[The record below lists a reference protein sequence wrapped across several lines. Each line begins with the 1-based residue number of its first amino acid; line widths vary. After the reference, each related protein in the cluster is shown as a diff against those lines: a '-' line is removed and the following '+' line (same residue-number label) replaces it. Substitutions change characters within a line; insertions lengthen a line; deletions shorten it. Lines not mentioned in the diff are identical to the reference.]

1 MVDPCPPVVVP
12 LVPLEPLDG
21 GVQSG
26 GGVHVPFS
34 GFEPF
39 SPFGPFS
46 PFWQEIAPISK
57 KVNTS
62 ILIVQEYKNGGKI
75 VALLGFMEKLRSR
88 VILAF
93 FGQRPLD
100 CMRFG
105 DIMRPSALT
114 LLFHSPLDNYYFS
127 IHLCGNRVIIF
138 VIII

>member
-62 ILIVQEYKNGGKI
+62 ILIVQEWRQNCCTSGFYGK
-75 VALLGFMEKLRSR
+75 VAFPRYTGLFRPK
-88 VILAF
+88 AF
-93 FGQRPLD
+93 GL
-100 CMRFG
+100 
-105 DIMRPSALT
+105 
-114 LLFHSPLDNYYFS
+114 HE
-127 IHLCGNRVIIF
+127 VW
-138 VIII
+138 